1 MVQLCFLPHHRSA
14 VRPGIQSS
22 PAAPDKTSLRRVVTA
37 ELGFMKVMTYKNL
50 DLQLPVG
57 GFVDYI
63 I

>member
-1 MVQLCFLPHHRSA
+1 MPPPAPHHRSA
-14 VRPGIQSS
+14 ARPGIQSS
-22 PAAPDKTSLRRVVTA
+22 PAALDKTSLRVVA
-37 ELGFMKVMTYKNL
+37 VGPGFIEVMTYKNL